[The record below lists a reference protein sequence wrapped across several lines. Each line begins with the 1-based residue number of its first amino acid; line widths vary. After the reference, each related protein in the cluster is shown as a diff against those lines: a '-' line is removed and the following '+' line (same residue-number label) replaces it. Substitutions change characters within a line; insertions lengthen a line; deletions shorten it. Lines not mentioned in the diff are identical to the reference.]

1 MPRRKHTAEIVAEQ
15 IERRNSNA
23 QRRGAHVDSDKP
35 KSFLPSGSV
44 LLNLALSGK
53 WNGGWAMGRIAN
65 LIGDSSSG
73 KSFIALTMLAEMANQ
88 ERFNKYRLVY
98 DDVEAAN
105 NFDMVKLFGRS
116 TAERIE
122 SPAYDEDEEPI
133 YSDTIQDW
141 QHHIHDALDQGGP
154 FVYILDSFDALTSEE
169 EQKKVQEVSRARKKG
184 KVRQV
189 TGSYKMEKAKII
201 SELLREIKRRL
212 KNAASTVIV
221 VSQTRDN
228 INPMSFNKK
237 TRSGGRALKFY
248 SSHELWTA
256 EAGKVVRRELTVG
269 IKSKIKITKNKITGL
284 IRSIE
289 LPIYYD
295 YGVDDITANIR
306 WLVDNGFWKMR
317 KQTIQ
322 ARGLDLICTLGKLV
336 HTIES
341 RGLENRLG
349 RIVGRCW
356 RKMEEDARIRR
367 KPKYR

>member
-1 MPRRKHTAEIVAEQ
+1 MPRRLHTAADVARQ
-15 IERRNSNA
+15 VERRNSKS
-23 QRRGAHVDSDKP
+23 QRRGARSDEP
-35 KSFLPSGSV
+35 KSFLPSGSI

-53 WNGGWAMGRIAN
+53 WNGGWAIGRIAN

-73 KSFIALTMLAEMANQ
+73 KSFIALTMLAELANHS
-88 ERFNKYRLVY
+88 RFDNYRLIY

-105 NFDMVKLFGRS
+105 NFDMVKLFGS
-116 TAERIE
+116 ATAERIE
-122 SPAYDEDEEPI
+122 APSYDDDEPI

-141 QHHIHDALDQGGP
+141 QHHIHDALDRNGP
-154 FVYILDSFDALTSEE
+154 FVYILDSFDALTSQE
-169 EQKKVQEVSRARKKG
+169 EQDKVKEVAKARKKG
-184 KVRQV
+184 KAVKI

-201 SELLREIKRRL
+201 SEILREIKRRL
-212 KNAASTVIV
+212 KNAESSVIV
-221 VSQTRDN
+221 ISQTRDN

-256 EAGKVVRRELTVG
+256 EAGKVIRRDLTVG

-284 IRSIE
+284 VRSIE

-306 WLVDNGFWKMR
+306 WLVDNGFWRIK
-317 KQTIQ
+317 KQTIH
-322 ARGLDLICTLGKLV
+322 ARGLNLTCTMGKLV
-336 HTIES
+336 HAIES
-341 RGLENRLG
+341 KGLEKKLG
-349 RIVGRCW
+349 RIVGKCW
-356 RKMEEDARIRR
+356 HRQEELAKVAR